1 METFQYLIP
10 IKFSNIL
17 DNFCTSSSST
27 VSTGSLK
34 KNIAADKTAND
45 KRLGDVRPLPL
56 ARCLINLTSVF

>member
-34 KNIAADKTAND
+34 KNIADKMAND
-45 KRLGDVRPLPL
+45 KRLGDVRRLPL
-56 ARCLINLTSVF
+56 ARYLINITSVF